1 MQLYV
6 IDDNKQL
13 IGKTILDIKFF
24 GYFLDEIFIVTDDGG
39 MAIEKLYPSDDRDDV
54 VTNTLREGEV
64 ASLLVNKK
72 CFKNIL
78 LATGKINQQDIDE
91 FTFGYRQKRQKA
103 LEAERIRQEQYEK
116 EQYLMLKAK
125 YESME
130 ESQ

>member
-39 MAIEKLYPSDDRDDV
+39 IAIEKLYPSDDRDDV

-64 ASLLVNKK
+64 ASLLVNPK
-72 CFKNIL
+72 CFKSIL
-78 LATGKINQQDIDE
+78 LATGKINQEDIDK

-103 LEAERIRQEQYEK
+103 LEVERIRQEQYEK

-130 ESQ
+130 ES

>member
-39 MAIEKLYPSDDRDDV
+39 IAIEKLYPSDDRDDV

-72 CFKNIL
+72 CFKSIL
-78 LATGKINQQDIDE
+78 LATGKINQEDIDK

-103 LEAERIRQEQYEK
+103 LEVERIRQEQYEK